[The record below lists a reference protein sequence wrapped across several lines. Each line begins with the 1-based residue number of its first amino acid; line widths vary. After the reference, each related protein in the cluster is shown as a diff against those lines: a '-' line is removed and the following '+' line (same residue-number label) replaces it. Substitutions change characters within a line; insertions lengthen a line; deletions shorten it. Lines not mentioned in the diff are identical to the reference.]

1 MVAVNLIALCL
12 VFGFDLMRS
21 FCFTPCSPILAKS
34 RIIDSISANIADLGE
49 LGGLD
54 LDKRSSEGAKR
65 RAISVSHSGRTDHQM
80 FSGQHRPVNLQKL
93 VGDANDYAGRW
104 RQPAFVTDNGAM
116 VRTISW
122 RHDMKARFISQGEFL
137 VGRTL

>member
-1 MVAVNLIALCL
+1 
-12 VFGFDLMRS
+12 
-21 FCFTPCSPILAKS
+21 
-34 RIIDSISANIADLGE
+34 
-49 LGGLD
+49 
-54 LDKRSSEGAKR
+54 
-65 RAISVSHSGRTDHQM
+65 M